1 MVTPGSLELELEL
14 LPALAIWMASG
25 TNWAVGTIPDSSLS
39 PRTRVCAACSWVI
52 WFCWSPSLWL
62 ICCNALSSCACSVV
76 IWPSSIVR
84 LIVLIVF
91 RLSFRSVLLFFFF
104 LVLLVDAWEWTL
116 FFPWPK
122 KVFQSHFDSPEVQPC
137 RVVGHWTIPGSLKP
151 FLCKCSCRTT
161 VLLGPLVTRAALRT
175 QSPFDAVPNCT
186 SGNKRGQLLLE
197 LDPLIVPGRSPGTS
211 GSIDELCTFLVPLSY
226 FSVYLVPLSSFRWH
240 WFQSDTCLWCH
251 WPQPD
256 TSTGL
261 RLLILLS
268 PGSSLSFL
276 FLGDLP
282 SWLFSF
288 SNYQPWR
295 RTPVPWW
302 VPRGQ
307 ELRVSFLCL
316 GLDSLK
322 PLSDALLYTGFLRF
336 CRALAPLPFRGYF
349 ASAGRTATGCQRGAT
364 RSWLPKAEPPAKGLG
379 AGLTAA

>member
-1 MVTPGSLELELEL
+1 MDAFLSLTQE
-14 LPALAIWMASG
+14 G
-25 TNWAVGTIPDSSLS
+25 LS
-39 PRTRVCAACSWVI
+39 I
-52 WFCWSPSLWL
+52 SLWF
-62 ICCNALSSCACSVV
+62 SWGS
-76 IWPSSIVR
+76 
-84 LIVLIVF
+84 
-91 RLSFRSVLLFFFF
+91 
-104 LVLLVDAWEWTL
+104 TL
-116 FFPWPK
+116 
-122 KVFQSHFDSPEVQPC
+122 Q
-137 RVVGHWTIPGSLKP
+137 G
-151 FLCKCSCRTT
+151 CRTLNDPWLSQAFPLQMQLQDHGFAWSSRHKSCT
-161 VLLGPLVTRAALRT
+161 QDPKSLWCCSQLYLWEQTGPAASWAR
-175 QSPFDAVPNCT
+175 PNCT

-211 GSIDELCTFLVPLSY
+211 GSIDELCTLLVPLSY
-226 FSVYLVPLSSFRWH
+226 FSVPLVPLSSFRWH

-251 WPQPD
+251 WPQPDTD

-307 ELRVSFLCL
+307 ELRVSLLCL

-349 ASAGRTATGCQRGAT
+349 ASAGLPATGCQRGAT
-364 RSWLPKAEPPAKGLG
+364 RSWLPKAEPPARGLG